1 MKGFPKHLNSKADYL
16 YVKANFP
23 RDKWLP
29 AWKALLTNRQYEIC
43 TGVVDSADAGV
54 TDETHRIVV
63 SEEQDY
69 ETGEK
74 KTVYYQYELRD
85 NPRADFFRFGFTEE
99 EVNKAIAGE

>member
-1 MKGFPKHLNSKADYL
+1 
-16 YVKANFP
+16 
-23 RDKWLP
+23 
-29 AWKALLTNRQYEIC
+29 
-43 TGVVDSADAGV
+43 
-54 TDETHRIVV
+54 V